1 MVRGRNLKDLSGR
14 FFRDWWL
21 YQLPDEEVQVDTSM
35 FKTIWTSTWIGKKQT
50 IMDLKQ
56 TNEICALRHHGRC
69 GQVGPQSC
77 YSSKTIIKHSLIIP
91 EAQKHRAPTGKQND
105 GHH

>member
-35 FKTIWTSTWIGKKQT
+35 FKTIWTSTWIGKK
-50 IMDLKQ
+50 
-56 TNEICALRHHGRC
+56 
-69 GQVGPQSC
+69 
-77 YSSKTIIKHSLIIP
+77 
-91 EAQKHRAPTGKQND
+91 
-105 GHH
+105 